1 MSAGAACR
9 PGAFLLR
16 PGAACRASAT
26 RKPQVTG
33 LGRLA
38 AIAGP
43 LTALVGI
50 AHLGVGVREYR
61 SPSFEA
67 LWFHGSGMFLLLV
80 GALTTLAASARAWRW
95 LGAVSLAGNLPGLG
109 LGVAFG
115 TLSHW
120 TAPQGPVLIALFV
133 VAAVGC
139 IPALRQP

>member
-1 MSAGAACR
+1 M
-9 PGAFLLR
+9 
-16 PGAACRASAT
+16 
-26 RKPQVTG
+26 TG
-33 LGRLA
+33 LRRLA
-38 AIAGP
+38 GITGP
-43 LTALVGI
+43 LTALAGI
-50 AHLGVGVREYR
+50 AHLGVGVRDYR
-61 SPSFEA
+61 WPSFDA

-95 LGAVSLAGNLPGLG
+95 LGVVSLAANLLGLG

-133 VAAVGC
+133 FAAVGC